1 MEIHSN
7 YILKQRPT
15 NSIVNFYSKQ
25 QRNKTENV
33 LLHLCLSTHLNEKHT
48 YMMLQCKAI
57 PTSKLTKNIFY
68 KPYKSA
74 QTSKLSHLIS
84 L

>member
-15 NSIVNFYSKQ
+15 NSIVKFYSQQ

-33 LLHLCLSTHLNEKHT
+33 LLHLCLSTHLKRKAHLYDVTMQSNSDKQT
-48 YMMLQCKAI
+48 YKKYMLQTI
-57 PTSKLTKNIFY
+57 QVRTNIKIITFN
-68 KPYKSA
+68 
-74 QTSKLSHLIS
+74 
-84 L
+84 